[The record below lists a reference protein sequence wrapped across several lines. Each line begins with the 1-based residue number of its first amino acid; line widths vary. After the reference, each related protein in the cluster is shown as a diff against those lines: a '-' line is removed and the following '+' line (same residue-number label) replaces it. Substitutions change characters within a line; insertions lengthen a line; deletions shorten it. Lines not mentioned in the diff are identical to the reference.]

1 MSISDQVVLFLN
13 RLYTRLKR
21 SYYEK
26 LAKAKIVSSKNAR
39 LGKNIHFYGRTVI
52 KIDSD
57 AQYVDIGDNFICRSG
72 SECGVGVK
80 TSKIQVGKNARLIIG
95 NDSGISNTNIACT
108 LEIRIGNNVNIG
120 FDTTIMDSD
129 FHSTSPTDRLNHTD
143 IINAKSKSIIIHDN
157 VFIGAGCIIMKGVE
171 IGENAVIAAG
181 SIVTSNIPANELWG
195 GNIARKIRDL

>member
-1 MSISDQVVLFLN
+1 M
-13 RLYTRLKR
+13 
-21 SYYEK
+21 
-26 LAKAKIVSSKNAR
+26 
-39 LGKNIHFYGRTVI
+39 
-52 KIDSD
+52 
-57 AQYVDIGDNFICRSG
+57 
-72 SECGVGVK
+72 
-80 TSKIQVGKNARLIIG
+80 IIG